1 MKGPEPDEGIWN
13 NIFISEILSKFT
25 SQPFGIKVI
34 ILKHLLFTGHALSP
48 GKFC

>member
-25 SQPFGIKVI
+25 SNNTKTLTVHRSRPQ
-34 ILKHLLFTGHALSP
+34 SR
-48 GKFC
+48 